1 MLLLQLALEKEELRI
16 HLQAS
21 KDAQR
26 QLTAEVDTRSHT
38 NTSKG
43 TVIVRSCCFNN
54 SNLCVV
60 QLNELADRNAECV
73 EMLHESQ
80 EEIKE
85 LRNKNTPSAGLRR
98 HLSYGLYPMVRDEV
112 NHSQNAAVLCSS

>member
-1 MLLLQLALEKEELRI
+1 M
-16 HLQAS
+16 
-21 KDAQR
+21 
-26 QLTAEVDTRSHT
+26 
-38 NTSKG
+38 
-43 TVIVRSCCFNN
+43 VIVRSCCFNN
-54 SNLCVV
+54 SNLYVCVV

-98 HLSYGLYPMVRDEV
+98 HLSYGLYPMVRDE
-112 NHSQNAAVLCSS
+112 L